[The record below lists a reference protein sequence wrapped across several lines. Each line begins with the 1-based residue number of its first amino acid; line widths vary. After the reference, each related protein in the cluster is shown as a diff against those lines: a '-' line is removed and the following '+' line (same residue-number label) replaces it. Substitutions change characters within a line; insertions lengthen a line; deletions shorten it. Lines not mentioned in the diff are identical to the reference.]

1 MSLIAPV
8 FSFDLNGYT
17 GSGLALQ
24 DKAEKSLM
32 QITIGIDISKETVD
46 AYRLPDNQHIQV
58 ANGRAGHKTLVRW
71 IGKQNGSLVV
81 FEATGA
87 YHRNLEAALAANG
100 TAFAKVNPRQARRF
114 AEATG
119 RLAKTDRVDAIML
132 AKMGA
137 ILGLKAHEPKTEA
150 LHILRELI
158 TARRALMKDKVAAK
172 TRLQTTRQTL
182 LKNQIN
188 ARLNQIKI
196 QIRQV
201 DAAIAEKVTQDE
213 ALSNKLAILISIPGI
228 AETTAFSML
237 IEMPELGTLEGKQ
250 AASLAG
256 LAPMSRQSGK
266 WQGKER
272 IQGGRAFL
280 RRAIYMPALV
290 ATRYNPCLKAKYDQL
305 IRAGKSGKV
314 ALTAIMR
321 KLVVMANAL
330 LRDGRIWSELRP

>member
-1 MSLIAPV
+1 
-8 FSFDLNGYT
+8 
-17 GSGLALQ
+17 
-24 DKAEKSLM
+24 M
-32 QITIGIDISKETVD
+32 QTTIGIDISKDTLD
-46 AYRLPDNQHIQV
+46 AYRLADNQHIQV
-58 ANGRAGHKTLVRW
+58 ANDKVGHKTLVRW
-71 IGKQNGSLVV
+71 IGKHDLQLVV

-87 YHRNLEAALAANG
+87 YHRNLEAALAASDM
-100 TAFAKVNPRQARRF
+100 AFAKVNPRQARRF

-119 RLAKTDRVDAIML
+119 RMAKTDRVDATML

-137 ILGLKAHEPKTEA
+137 VLELKGHKPKSET

-172 TRLQTTRQTL
+172 TRLQTTTQTL
-182 LKNQIN
+182 LKNQIK
-188 ARLNQIKI
+188 ARLKQIEI

-201 DAAIAEKVTQDE
+201 DAAITEKIAQDE
-213 ALSNKLAILISIPGI
+213 ALSHKLAILISIPGI
-228 AETTAFSML
+228 AITTAFSML
-237 IEMPELGTLEGKQ
+237 IEMPELGTLAGKQ

-256 LAPMSRQSGK
+256 LAPISRQSGK

-290 ATRYNPCLKAKYDQL
+290 ATRYNPDLKAKYDQL
-305 IRAGKSGKV
+305 IRAGKPRKV

-321 KLVVMANAL
+321 KLIVTANAL
-330 LRDGRIWSELRP
+330 LRDGREWSQIRP

>member
-1 MSLIAPV
+1 
-8 FSFDLNGYT
+8 
-17 GSGLALQ
+17 
-24 DKAEKSLM
+24 
-32 QITIGIDISKETVD
+32 
-46 AYRLPDNQHIQV
+46 LPDNQCIEV
-58 ANGRAGHKTLVRW
+58 ANDRVGQKALGRW

-87 YHRNLEAALAANG
+87 YHRHLEAALAANG

-137 ILGLKAHEPKTEA
+137 VLGLKADQPKSEV
-150 LHILRELI
+150 LHILRELM

-172 TRLQTTRQTL
+172 ARLQITRQTL

-188 ARLNQIKI
+188 ARLKQIEI

-201 DAAIAEKVTQDE
+201 DAAIAEKVQLDE

-228 AETTAFSML
+228 AKTTAFSML

-290 ATRYNPCLKAKYDQL
+290 ATRCNPGLKAKYDQL

-314 ALTAIMR
+314 AVTAIMR
-321 KLVVMANAL
+321 KLIVMANAL
-330 LRDGRIWSELRP
+330 LRDDRKWSELRP

>member
-1 MSLIAPV
+1 
-8 FSFDLNGYT
+8 
-17 GSGLALQ
+17 
-24 DKAEKSLM
+24 M
-32 QITIGIDISKETVD
+32 QTTIGIDISKNTLD
-46 AYRLPDNQHIQV
+46 AYRLLDGQHIQV
-58 ANGRAGHKTLVRW
+58 TNDKAGHKALVRW
-71 IGKQNGSLVV
+71 IRKHEAPLVV

-87 YHRNLEAALAANG
+87 YHRNLEATLAASE

-119 RLAKTDRVDAIML
+119 RLAKTDRVDATML

-137 ILGLKAHEPKTEA
+137 VLELKGHTPKSET
-150 LHILRELI
+150 LHVLRELI

-172 TRLQTTRQTL
+172 TRLQTTTQIL
-182 LKNQIN
+182 LRNQIN
-188 ARLNQIKI
+188 ARLKQIEI
-196 QIRQV
+196 HIRQV
-201 DAAIAEKVTQDE
+201 DAAIAEKVAQDE
-213 ALSNKLAILISIPGI
+213 ALSHKLAILISIPGI

-256 LAPMSRQSGK
+256 LAPISRQSGK

-272 IQGGRAFL
+272 IQGGQAFL

-290 ATRYNPCLKAKYDQL
+290 ATRYNPDLKAKYDEL
-305 IRAGKSGKV
+305 IRAGKPGKV

-321 KLVVMANAL
+321 KLIVTANAL
-330 LRDGRIWSELRP
+330 LRDGRKWSEIRP

>member
-1 MSLIAPV
+1 MSVIAPV

-32 QITIGIDISKETVD
+32 QITIGIDISKETLD
-46 AYRLPDNQHIQV
+46 AYRFPDNQHIQV

-71 IGKQNGSLVV
+71 IGKENGSLVV

-87 YHRNLEAALAANG
+87 YHRNFEAALAANG
-100 TAFAKVNPRQARRF
+100 TAFANPRQARRF

-196 QIRQV
+196 QIRQI
-201 DAAIAEKVTQDE
+201 DAAIAEKVAQDE
-213 ALSNKLAILISIPGI
+213 TLSNKLAILISIPGI

-272 IQGGRAFL
+272 IKGGRAFL

-290 ATRYNPCLKAKYDQL
+290 ATRYNPGLKAKYDQL

>member
-8 FSFDLNGYT
+8 FSFGLNGYT

-32 QITIGIDISKETVD
+32 RITIGIDISKETLD
-46 AYRLPDNQHIQV
+46 AYRFPDNQHIQV

-119 RLAKTDRVDAIML
+119 RLAKTDRVDAVML

-137 ILGLKAHEPKTEA
+137 ILSLTAHEPKTEA

-237 IEMPELGTLEGKQ
+237 IEMPELGRSKESRLQVSPASHRCRGSRVNGKARNVSRADEHFYGGPSTCPLWSQ
-250 AASLAG
+250 RDTI
-256 LAPMSRQSGK
+256 PVSRQNTISSFA
-266 WQGKER
+266 QEN
-272 IQGGRAFL
+272 L
-280 RRAIYMPALV
+280 
-290 ATRYNPCLKAKYDQL
+290 
-305 IRAGKSGKV
+305 GKSP
-314 ALTAIMR
+314 LQR
-321 KLVVMANAL
+321 
-330 LRDGRIWSELRP
+330 S

>member
-1 MSLIAPV
+1 
-8 FSFDLNGYT
+8 
-17 GSGLALQ
+17 
-24 DKAEKSLM
+24 
-32 QITIGIDISKETVD
+32 
-46 AYRLPDNQHIQV
+46 
-58 ANGRAGHKTLVRW
+58 
-71 IGKQNGSLVV
+71 
-81 FEATGA
+81 
-87 YHRNLEAALAANG
+87 
-100 TAFAKVNPRQARRF
+100 
-114 AEATG
+114 
-119 RLAKTDRVDAIML
+119 ML

-188 ARLNQIKI
+188 ARLKQIKI
-196 QIRQV
+196 QIQQV
-201 DAAIAEKVTQDE
+201 DAAITEKVAQDE
-213 ALSNKLAILISIPGI
+213 ALSNKLDILTSIPGI

-272 IQGGRAFL
+272 IKGGRAFL

-290 ATRYNPCLKAKYDQL
+290 ATRYNPGLKAKYDQL
-305 IRAGKSGKV
+305 IRAGKSRKV

-330 LRDGRIWSELRP
+330 LRDGRTWSELRP

>member
-1 MSLIAPV
+1 
-8 FSFDLNGYT
+8 
-17 GSGLALQ
+17 
-24 DKAEKSLM
+24 M
-32 QITIGIDISKETVD
+32 QITIGIDISKETLA
-46 AYRLPDNQHIQV
+46 AYRLPDNQCIEV
-58 ANGRAGHKTLVRW
+58 ANDRVGQKALGRW

-87 YHRNLEAALAANG
+87 YHRHLEAALAANG

-137 ILGLKAHEPKTEA
+137 VLGLKADQPKSEV
-150 LHILRELI
+150 LHILRELM

-172 TRLQTTRQTL
+172 ARLQITRQTL

-188 ARLNQIKI
+188 ARLKQIEI

-201 DAAIAEKVTQDE
+201 DAAIAEKVQLDE

-228 AETTAFSML
+228 AKTTAFSML

-280 RRAIYMPALV
+280 RRAIYMRALV
-290 ATRYNPCLKAKYDQL
+290 ATRCNPGLKAKYDQL

-314 ALTAIMR
+314 AVTAIMR
-321 KLVVMANAL
+321 KLIVMANAL
-330 LRDGRIWSELRP
+330 LRDDRKWSELRP

>member
-1 MSLIAPV
+1 
-8 FSFDLNGYT
+8 
-17 GSGLALQ
+17 
-24 DKAEKSLM
+24 M
-32 QITIGIDISKETVD
+32 QITIGIDISKETLA
-46 AYRLPDNQHIQV
+46 AYRLPDNQRILV
-58 ANGRAGHKTLVRW
+58 ANDRVGQKTLVRW

-81 FEATGA
+81 FEPTGA
-87 YHRNLEAALAANG
+87 YHRYLEAALGANG
-100 TAFAKVNPRQARRF
+100 TAYAKVNPRQARRF

-119 RLAKTDRVDAIML
+119 RLAKTDRVDAVML

-137 ILGLKAHEPKTEA
+137 VLGLKADQPKSEI
-150 LHILRELI
+150 LHLLRELI

-182 LKNQIN
+182 LKNHIN
-188 ARLNQIKI
+188 ARLKQIEI

-201 DAAIAEKVTQDE
+201 DAAIAEKVAVDE

-290 ATRYNPCLKAKYDQL
+290 ATRRNPGLKAKYDQL

-314 ALTAIMR
+314 AVTAIMR
-321 KLVVMANAL
+321 KLIVMANAL
-330 LRDGRIWSELRP
+330 LRDGRNRSEVRP